1 LEDIM
6 HRIAP
11 FLIAIAIALPTAG
24 VERPVH
30 TYSIVARDEATGQM
44 GVAVQSHWFSVGSI
58 VTWAEAGVGAIATQS
73 FVDPAYGPRGLELM
87 KSGLSAEQALDA
99 LLLVDE
105 GRDVRQVAFVDTSG
119 RVAAHTGAKCIEAA
133 GHHAGEGFSVQANMM
148 LNDEVVP
155 AMAKAYEST
164 EGDLAERLMAALEAA
179 QSVGGDIRGKQSAA
193 MLIVKSES
201 TGRSWADRVLELRIE
216 DHPTPIV
223 EMRRLL
229 RVHRAYEHMNAGD
242 LAVEHEDLEL
252 AMAEYGAAAV
262 LLPGNVEVQYWAAVT
277 LATSGKLEQA
287 LPIFRT
293 VFAISPPVRLRV
305 LQEAR
310 SSARDLLEMHVG
322 LRVRNR
328 APCSFEPLLELA
340 GEVELETPVV
350 GGVAPGAHQQV
361 HRRVAEVGHRDQ
373 YLRFRQHA
381 FIRCNDRSDGVHGGL
396 DVVVVRDAHHHVDAA
411 GFVAIEVLDRRP
423 VDLPIG
429 DGDSDVVG
437 ALEGRREDAN
447 LFDRARRSS
456 DIDEVSQIERSEEE
470 QHHTGG
476 EVGKRAL
483 QRKTDG
489 EAGGTEDCD
498 HRGRRH
504 PEPVER
510 GDHHHREDR
519 VIDQLGHE
527 GDERGIHVAAR
538 ETPGGDLARPPG
550 HHATDD

>member
-1 LEDIM
+1 M
-6 HRIAP
+6 HRISP
-11 FLIAIAIALPTAG
+11 FLIAIAFALPTAG

-133 GHHAGEGFSVQANMM
+133 GHHVGEGFSVQANMM

-242 LAVEHEDLEL
+242 LAVEHNDLEL
-252 AMAEYGAAAV
+252 AMAEYGKAAE
-262 LLPGNVEVQYWAAVT
+262 LLPDNVEVQYWAAVT
-277 LATSGKLEQA
+277 LATSGKLDQA

-293 VFAISPPVRLRV
+293 VFAADP
-305 LQEAR
+305 
-310 SSARDLLEMHVG
+310 
-322 LRVRNR
+322 NW
-328 APCSFEPLLELA
+328 
-340 GEVELETPVV
+340 VELTRRLIKPGIIPDTP
-350 GGVAPGAHQQV
+350 
-361 HRRVAEVGHRDQ
+361 EGH
-373 YLRFRQHA
+373 
-381 FIRCNDRSDGVHGGL
+381 
-396 DVVVVRDAHHHVDAA
+396 
-411 GFVAIEVLDRRP
+411 
-423 VDLPIG
+423 
-429 DGDSDVVG
+429 
-437 ALEGRREDAN
+437 ALVKW
-447 LFDRARRSS
+447 
-456 DIDEVSQIERSEEE
+456 II
-470 QHHTGG
+470 
-476 EVGKRAL
+476 
-483 QRKTDG
+483 
-489 EAGGTEDCD
+489 
-498 HRGRRH
+498 
-504 PEPVER
+504 
-510 GDHHHREDR
+510 
-519 VIDQLGHE
+519 
-527 GDERGIHVAAR
+527 
-538 ETPGGDLARPPG
+538 DLAVG
-550 HHATDD
+550 SS